1 VKQRSPLAPIFLIVL
16 VDVLALTIMIP
27 LLPFYTEAFGG
38 TPLTVGIL
46 IGVFSACQLISGPI
60 LGNLSDRFGRRPLLL
75 VSQFGMICSLL
86 TMGFAQS
93 LTWLFIGRII
103 SGATA
108 GNLTIAQAYIT
119 DHTKPEERTRAFGI
133 IGIAFGFGFL
143 IGPALSGVLARHAPD
158 ASRAE
163 LIDALSRPLF
173 LSAGLSALS
182 FVTTWVMLR
191 DDVPRT
197 GAADAA
203 GPAGRRLGVLEWRG
217 YLEYF
222 RRPELAPLLFQF
234 FFFCAAFAMFI
245 GGFALFAERRYTWDG
260 HPFTQTEVGYVYAYT
275 GFLGMIVQGGLLKR
289 LSARFGDARLVVWG
303 FFLATVGYVALGF
316 TYSIGMLLVVAG
328 VSSFGSGILRP
339 ALTARVT
346 RTVARHEQG
355 VVLGLTQSLNSLA
368 LMLAPNVGN
377 LLIEKKLL
385 VWWAVLAAALS
396 AVGLVLSAAASRE
409 PPALPDATLP
419 TASGPG

>member
-1 VKQRSPLAPIFLIVL
+1 VKQRSPLVPIFLIVL

-46 IGVFSACQLISGPI
+46 IGVFSACQLVSGPI
-60 LGNLSDRFGRRPLLL
+60 LGNLSDRFGRRPMLL

-93 LTWLFIGRII
+93 LAWLFVGRII
-103 SGATA
+103 SGTTA

-158 ASRAE
+158 ATGRE

-173 LSAGLSALS
+173 LAAGLSALS

-191 DDVPRT
+191 DDVPRHA
-197 GAADAA
+197 GDAS
-203 GPAGRRLGVLEWRG
+203 GPAGRRLGVLDWRG
-217 YLEYF
+217 YLQYF
-222 RRPELAPLLFQF
+222 RRPELAPLLYQF
-234 FFFCAAFAMFI
+234 FFFYASFAMFI
-245 GGFALFAERRYTWDG
+245 GGFALFAERRYTWGG
-260 HPFTQTEVGYVYAYT
+260 HPFTQTEVGYLYAYT
-275 GFLGMIVQGGLLKR
+275 GFLGMIIQGGLLKR
-289 LSARFGDARLVVWG
+289 LSARFGDAKLVFWG
-303 FFLATVGYVALGF
+303 FLLAAISYFVLAF
-316 TYSIGMLLVVAG
+316 TYAIPLLLVVAG
-328 VSSFGSGILRP
+328 VSSFGSGVLRP

-346 RTVARHEQG
+346 RSVARHEQG

-368 LMLAPNVGN
+368 LIITPTLGN
-377 LLIEKKLL
+377 LLIEKGLSI
-385 VWWAVLAAALS
+385 WWAIAA
-396 AVGLVLSAAASRE
+396 GVLSALGLVFTNAVPRE
-409 PPALPDATLP
+409 VPAMPDPTLP
-419 TASGPG
+419 SASAPR